1 MMEESCRTT
10 LEVEAT
16 LTLTLL
22 EEIKKTRKL
31 VDSVAMAGDEVFFGE
46 DDIEFAG
53 IGGPELGIK
62 EGNVDGKEQTTVVLD
77 DFGLIGGGDQLL
89 DGEGMD
95 VEVLLEVRDIIRT
108 RVLEINPR

>member
-1 MMEESCRTT
+1 MMEESCWTT

-16 LTLTLL
+16 LTLALF
-22 EEIKKTRKL
+22 EEIKETREL

-62 EGNVDGKEQTTVVLD
+62 EGNVNGKKQTPVVLD
-77 DFGLIGGGDQLL
+77 DFGLIRRRDQLL

-108 RVLEINPR
+108 WVLEINPR